1 MSSNFISTN
10 MFNLDAVQFKAPD
23 EQKNKFSKKIFIND
37 TSKARNQQAL
47 KITLPRLYTF
57 GLQTFKDDEEKFS
70 VSIQFPMEGH
80 GVRTQ
85 ETESA
90 LQELLAFENKIID
103 HMTYKSAN
111 YFGKTCS
118 KETIKSMYRPFIR
131 FPKKTNNDREID
143 YETPPYIPCRIQ
155 YYAKDRTYRNLHITD
170 EKNKNLFTSP
180 SKSSPKSLVEQGH
193 FVDCEIYF
201 SKLWYNNDSFGVEFF
216 ATQIKVHSTQEGL
229 VQEIV
234 EKKKV
239 EKEVVIEVV
248 EEEEEVEEYEEYV
261 VHGNSYYIQN
271 KNHGS
276 FIYKDGETEDEIGE
290 EVGVFVNG
298 VPRFFQQYIN
308 ITAKNGKVVKIERR
322 P

>member
-37 TSKARNQQAL
+37 TSKPRNQQAL

-118 KETIKSMYRPFIR
+118 KETIKSMYRPFVR
-131 FPKKTNNDREID
+131 FPKKNNNDREID
-143 YETPPYIPCRIQ
+143 YETPQYIPCRIQ
-155 YYAKDRTYRNLHITD
+155 YYAKDRTYRNLRIRISSQV
-170 EKNKNLFTSP
+170 LLSLP
-180 SKSSPKSLVEQGH
+180 QSLSSSKDIL
-193 FVDCEIYF
+193 
-201 SKLWYNNDSFGVEFF
+201 
-216 ATQIKVHSTQEGL
+216 
-229 VQEIV
+229 
-234 EKKKV
+234 
-239 EKEVVIEVV
+239 
-248 EEEEEVEEYEEYV
+248 
-261 VHGNSYYIQN
+261 
-271 KNHGS
+271 
-276 FIYKDGETEDEIGE
+276 
-290 EVGVFVNG
+290 
-298 VPRFFQQYIN
+298 
-308 ITAKNGKVVKIERR
+308 
-322 P
+322 